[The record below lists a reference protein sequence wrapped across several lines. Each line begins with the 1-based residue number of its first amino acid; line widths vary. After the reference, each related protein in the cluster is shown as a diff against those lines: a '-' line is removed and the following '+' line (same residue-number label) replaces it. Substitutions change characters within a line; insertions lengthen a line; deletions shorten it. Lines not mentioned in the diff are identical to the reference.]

1 MTTLT
6 TSSLPTGLMAPQ
18 LSLVL
23 PCYNEEDVLRNTVER
38 LVASF
43 RQHNVD
49 LELVLVDNG
58 STDRTAGVIDQLALE
73 GLPVTKVTV
82 AVNQGYGYGVLRGLA
97 RCRGRFVGFVCAD
110 GQVEA
115 TDVVKVYEIAAHAR
129 SPKLVKVRRRFR
141 MDGFVRKVVSVCY
154 NLFAA
159 TIFGGLGSIDLNG
172 NPKILPRE
180 YVERMLLQSHDWFLD
195 AEVLIKAK
203 RLGLEVFEL
212 NVIAQ
217 AREGGRSNVRAN
229 TCWEF
234 LRNLARYRF
243 GGAVLSAPAVHA
255 EPATAGRHPGGSAE
269 DV

>member
-1 MTTLT
+1 MITQPG
-6 TSSLPTGLMAPQ
+6 SEARSEGAPQ

-43 RQHNVD
+43 RQHDVD
-49 LELVLVDNG
+49 VELVLVDNG
-58 STDRTAGVIDQLALE
+58 SSDGTARVIDALARE
-73 GLPVTKVTV
+73 GLPVAKVTV
-82 AVNQGYGYGVLRGLA
+82 PVNQGYGHGVLRGLA
-97 RCRGRFVGFVCAD
+97 SCRGRLVGFVCAD

-115 TDVVKVYEIAAHAR
+115 ADVVKVYEIAAHAR
-129 SPKLVKVRRRFR
+129 TPKLVKVRRRFR
-141 MDGFVRKVVSVCY
+141 MDGFTRKVVSIGY

-159 TIFGGLGSIDLNG
+159 SIFGGLGSIDLNG

-180 YVERMLLQSHDWFLD
+180 YLERMQLRSRDWFLD

-203 RLGLEVFEL
+203 QLGLEVFEL

-217 AREGGRSNVRAN
+217 AREGGKSNVRAS

-243 GGAVLSAPAVHA
+243 GPSVATDPALPR
-255 EPATAGRHPGGSAE
+255 EATAAVTRPGGTGKDA
-269 DV
+269 